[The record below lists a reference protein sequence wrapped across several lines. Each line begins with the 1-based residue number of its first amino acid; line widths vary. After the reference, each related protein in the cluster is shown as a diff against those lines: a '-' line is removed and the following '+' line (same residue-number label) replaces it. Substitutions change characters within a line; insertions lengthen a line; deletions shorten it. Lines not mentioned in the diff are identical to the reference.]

1 MNTYKIQ
8 SPLLLTAIFGKTN
21 CKHLLSGCNGYLNCD
36 YNNIGREFIEF
47 CISKMFNIHRVPGFE
62 PFYLNDGANL
72 EFSKAYNDGLCEDD
86 INDACDEIKK
96 IYDLT
101 QNNLANSVK
110 SETIS
115 LRRHLNLFEEEHVAI
130 QLANPSAELIEL
142 PVNIL
147 NSYTY
152 DRTEFKYRS
161 KIDIVREI
169 DIKKILMVDEYI
181 QDPFLCCE
189 SIRDDER
196 EVWVIEENMFGLI
209 KVNKNCFYV
218 DKTLKLPK
226 VENHQQYYF
235 QTNNSD
241 EKSLFYNKSDII
253 PLPCEYDNIT
263 RLLIKRNKKK
273 INKLYKYNDI

>member
-8 SPLLLTAIFGKTN
+8 SPLLLAAIFGKTN
-21 CKHLLSGCNGYLNCD
+21 CKHLLSGCNGYLYCD
-36 YNNIGREFIEF
+36 YNNIGRGFIEF
-47 CISKMFNIHRVPGFE
+47 CISKIFNIHRIPGFE
-62 PFYLNDGANL
+62 QFYLNTGASL
-72 EFSKAYNDGLCEDD
+72 ELLKAYKGLCEED
-86 INDACDEIKK
+86 INDACNEIKK
-96 IYDLT
+96 IYDFT

-115 LRRHLNLFEEEHVAI
+115 LRRHLNPFEEEYVAK
-130 QLANPSAELIEL
+130 QLANPSVELIEL

-161 KIDIVREI
+161 NIDIVREI

-235 QTNNSD
+235 QTNKND

-253 PLPCEYDNIT
+253 PLPCEYGSIT
-263 RLLIKRNKKK
+263 KLLIKRNKKK